1 MCIVGEM
8 NKLQITL
15 AVIKPH
21 VVKNLFALE
30 SIQKRIECEFEVVG
44 IREVVISREMAE
56 RFYAEHRSKFF
67 YNRLLSF
74 ITSGPSVALILA
86 AENAV
91 SKWRQIMGPTKVYKT
106 IYSEPDTIRGQ
117 FGLSDTRNACHG
129 SDAMESALNEINVFF
144 PDFDFEEWRKN
155 HPTL

>member
-74 ITSGPSVALILA
+74 ITRYFS
-86 AENAV
+86 
-91 SKWRQIMGPTKVYKT
+91 
-106 IYSEPDTIRGQ
+106 
-117 FGLSDTRNACHG
+117 
-129 SDAMESALNEINVFF
+129 
-144 PDFDFEEWRKN
+144 
-155 HPTL
+155 